1 MNART
6 ILELLQSLTMGAT
19 AFMLS
24 IPQASPS
31 SKSLGKKHTSS
42 QTPKTLPPNKNAKSN
57 SHLLRPKLTW
67 AGDVI
72 QDFSFSRVCSTT
84 VQSRTIN
91 TTLSTGIWKESGYK
105 GCIVTMMAF

>member
-42 QTPKTLPPNKNAKSN
+42 QTPKTLPPNTSLKTKMLKAILIFLDQNL
-57 SHLLRPKLTW
+57 HGL
-67 AGDVI
+67 G
-72 QDFSFSRVCSTT
+72 
-84 VQSRTIN
+84 
-91 TTLSTGIWKESGYK
+91 
-105 GCIVTMMAF
+105 M

>member
-31 SKSLGKKHTSS
+31 SKSLGKKHTSP
-42 QTPKTLPPNKNAKSN
+42 QTPKTLPPNTVIPENKNAKSN

-84 VQSRTIN
+84 LQPRTIN
-91 TTLSTGIWKESGYK
+91 TTLSTGI
-105 GCIVTMMAF
+105 